1 MTVTFPKL
9 SHSPSTFL
17 SVHKNFCYIPTL
29 QVSHSIT
36 KQKKLQL
43 EKIISIHSILSLEI
57 QFSKKKVMWVLKCNR
72 PFDNCY
78 KLKGRKVR
86 FWCLLFSQLLFEWE
100 PPHFPFPDTG
110 GLRLRLLAPSPFL

>member
-17 SVHKNFCYIPTL
+17 SVHTKNFCYIPTL

-43 EKIISIHSILSLEI
+43 EKIISIHSTLSLEM
-57 QFSKKKVMWVLKCNR
+57 QFSKKQVMRVPKCSL

-78 KLKGRKVR
+78 KLKGEKSGSGVS
-86 FWCLLFSQLLFEWE
+86 CSVNYCSSGSLPPSHSQT
-100 PPHFPFPDTG
+100 PV
-110 GLRLRLLAPSPFL
+110 A